1 MLKEKIVVFDGAM
14 GTFLQSQNLTFEDW
28 GGANFE
34 NCSEN
39 LLYTRPDLI
48 EQVHT
53 EFLEAGVDVIE
64 TNSFGGSEVV
74 LQEFGIAD
82 KTYDVNRRAAEIAKR
97 VANGFSTKDKP
108 RFVAGS
114 IGPGTKLPTLG
125 HISFGDLKAA
135 YDEQVR
141 GLVDGGSDLLIV
153 ETCQDLLQT
162 KAALMAIFEHF
173 ERTKVRVPV
182 IAQVT
187 IETFGTMLN
196 GTEIGAALTAL
207 EPFPID
213 VIGMNCGTGPKQMAE
228 SLKYLCEHSEIPV
241 SVLPNAGLPEVKDG
255 AQHYDETPESFT
267 KQVVHFAKDF
277 GVNIVGG
284 CCGTTP
290 EHLRMVVGEIE
301 KISPKQRDAHL
312 APSASSIYFRQP
324 YDQDNSFLIVGE
336 RVNASGSKKMR
347 DLLEAENWDGLV
359 NLAKSQ
365 EKEGA
370 HILDVN
376 VDFVG
381 RDGVADMHK
390 LVSRLV
396 TNVKI
401 PLMLDSTEWEKMEA
415 GLKLAGGK
423 CLLNSTN
430 YEDGEPRFLKVLEL
444 AKQYGAAIVVGLIDE
459 EGMAR
464 TAENKIEIARRAF
477 KDATE
482 FGIEAHDIFFD
493 PLALPISTGIEEDRA
508 NAAETISAIKQIKA
522 EMPEANI
529 ILGVSNIS
537 FGLNPAARVVLNSI
551 FLHECVEA
559 GMNSAIVN
567 ASKILPLNRFN
578 EHEIEVALDLIYDR
592 RKFGSAD
599 TPVRKNK
606 NAENAADRSV
616 RAPSTLKKGWH
627 SRGYLPHFD
636 GDVTQFLTFR
646 LADSLPQN
654 VLNRLKKEI
663 LRDKLSENSDEYR
676 ERSEKYLDQGIGSC
690 ILKNPAIAEIV
701 EKTIEYENG
710 RSCKVISWVVMP
722 NHVHLLLHPFEG
734 HSLSDIIKR
743 IKGVSARKINKATGS
758 NGSVWQADYFDRFIR
773 DEKHFWSTVDYI
785 EYNPVNA
792 GLCETPLD
800 WEFCSF
806 NKKWNADTPVR
817 IVESADRS
825 VANIARVSAIEADRI
840 VESADKSV
848 RVPGDICIYDPL
860 IEFTTMFEGKTT
872 KSMKKDISSLPIEE
886 RLKEHIIEGEK
897 IGLEDNLKIALE
909 KYPAL
914 EIINTILLGG
924 MKVVGDLFGSG
935 QMQLPF
941 VLQSAEAMKAAV
953 KFLEPFMD
961 KVEGESNKGVMV
973 LATVKGD
980 VHDIGKNLVDIIL
993 TNNGYKVVNLGI
1005 KQAVDTILDSAV
1017 EHQADAIGMSG
1028 LLVKSTLV
1036 MRDNLEIMNERGLK
1050 TPVVLGGAALNRR
1063 YVDNDLVPL
1072 FEGRLFYARD
1082 AFDGLNAM
1090 DLLTQKGKSA
1100 TTNGDDVNGDDRSR
1114 DAMHRVS
1121 TTTPKSTTPNEIET
1135 VTDEEDLVG
1144 EDAKLGKQAARVSAK
1159 QTGDT
1164 THTTKSDIKPAAKIP
1179 TAPFYGSKV
1188 VEIKDLTKVFAF
1200 INETALFKGQWQ
1212 YKQGRKSTEEYQKI
1226 LEETVY
1232 PKFAELKAQA
1242 IREKLLEAKLVYG
1255 YFPCQSEG
1263 NDLIIYED
1271 DEKTERMRFTFPR
1284 QPQTQRGGQN
1294 LCLADYFA
1302 SKDSGVIDT
1311 VAFHLVTMGKKASEH
1326 SAKLF
1331 ASDNYTDY
1339 LLFHGLSVESA
1350 EALAEMWH
1358 KRIREELG
1366 IAENDAKD
1374 LAKLFHQGYQGSRY
1388 SFGYPACPNLEDQT
1402 KLFELLKPERIG
1414 VELTEEFQLDPEQ
1427 STSAIIIHN
1436 PEAKYFNVE

>member
-1 MLKEKIVVFDGAM
+1 MSNFLDLLKEKIVVFDGAM
-14 GTFLQSQNLTFEDW
+14 GTALQGLNLPIEDW

-39 LLYTRPDLI
+39 LLYTRPDAI
-48 EQVHT
+48 EKVHT
-53 EFLEAGVDVIE
+53 AFLEVGCDVIE

-74 LQEFGIAD
+74 LQEFGITE
-82 KTYDVNRRAAEIAKR
+82 KTYDVNKRAAELAKR
-97 VANGFSTKDKP
+97 LARDYSTKEKP

-125 HISFGDLKAA
+125 HITFRDLKDA
-135 YDEQVR
+135 YREQVR
-141 GLVDGGSDLLIV
+141 GLYDGGSDLFIV

-162 KAALMAIFEHF
+162 KAALAAIFEFF
-173 ERTKVRVPV
+173 EREKVKIPV

-187 IETFGTMLN
+187 IEVFGTMLN

-213 VIGMNCGTGPKQMAE
+213 VIGMNCGTGPKQMAD
-228 SLKYLCEHSEIPV
+228 SLKYLCENSPLPV

-267 KQVVHFAKDF
+267 SQIVHFAKDF

-290 EHLRMVVGEIE
+290 EHLKMTVEAMRN
-301 KISPKQRDAHL
+301 ISPKQRDAKL
-312 APSASSIYFRQP
+312 QPSASSIYFQQP
-324 YDQDNSFLIVGE
+324 YQQDASFLIVGE

-381 RDGVADMHK
+381 RDGVADMHE

-415 GLKLAGGK
+415 GLEHAGGK
-423 CLLNSTN
+423 CILNSTN
-430 YEDGEPRFLKVLEL
+430 YEDGEPRFFKVLEL
-444 AKQYGAAIVVGLIDE
+444 AKEYGASVVIGLIDE

-464 TAENKIEIARRAF
+464 TAENKVKIARRAF
-477 KDATE
+477 KNVTE
-482 FGIEAHDIFFD
+482 FGIESHDIFFD
-493 PLALPISTGIEEDRA
+493 PLALPISTGIEEDRK
-508 NAAETISAIKQIKA
+508 NAEETIKAIRQIKE

-537 FGLNPAARVVLNSI
+537 FGLNPAARVVLNSV
-551 FLHECVEA
+551 FLHDCVEA

-592 RKFGSAD
+592 RKF
-599 TPVRKNK
+599 
-606 NAENAADRSV
+606 E
-616 RAPSTLKKGWH
+616 
-627 SRGYLPHFD
+627 
-636 GDVTQFLTFR
+636 GDVCL
-646 LADSLPQN
+646 
-654 VLNRLKKEI
+654 
-663 LRDKLSENSDEYR
+663 
-676 ERSEKYLDQGIGSC
+676 
-690 ILKNPAIAEIV
+690 
-701 EKTIEYENG
+701 
-710 RSCKVISWVVMP
+710 
-722 NHVHLLLHPFEG
+722 
-734 HSLSDIIKR
+734 
-743 IKGVSARKINKATGS
+743 
-758 NGSVWQADYFDRFIR
+758 
-773 DEKHFWSTVDYI
+773 
-785 EYNPVNA
+785 
-792 GLCETPLD
+792 
-800 WEFCSF
+800 
-806 NKKWNADTPVR
+806 
-817 IVESADRS
+817 
-825 VANIARVSAIEADRI
+825 
-840 VESADKSV
+840 
-848 RVPGDICIYDPL
+848 YDPL
-860 IEFTTMFEGKTT
+860 TEFTTLFEGKTT
-872 KSMKKDISSLPIEE
+872 KSMKPDVSNLSIEE
-886 RLKEHIIEGEK
+886 KLKHHIIDGEK

-909 KYPAL
+909 KYPPL
-914 EIINTILLGG
+914 DIINNILLDG

-941 VLQSAEAMKAAV
+941 VLQSAEAMKTAV

-1005 KQAVDTILDSAV
+1005 KQPVDTILDAAE
-1017 EHQADAIGMSG
+1017 EHKADAVGMSG
-1028 LLVKSTLV
+1028 LLVKSTLI
-1036 MRDNLEIMNERGLK
+1036 MRDNLEIMNERGISV
-1050 TPVVLGGAALNRR
+1050 PVILGGAALNRK
-1063 YVDNDLVPL
+1063 YVDNDLIPL
-1072 FEGRLFYARD
+1072 YEGKLFYARD
-1082 AFDGLNAM
+1082 AFDGLHAM
-1090 DLLTQKGKSA
+1090 DLLTGDAETRGRGDAEKAKMAAAGNGSEPSA
-1100 TTNGDDVNGDDRSR
+1100 VADGLSEQTQ
-1114 DAMHRVS
+1114 
-1121 TTTPKSTTPNEIET
+1121 T
-1135 VTDEEDLVG
+1135 VEDNEDLVG
-1144 EDAKLGKQAARVSAK
+1144 EDAKLGKVAARVK
-1159 QTGDT
+1159 QRTTGDEQRT
-1164 THTTKSDIKPAAKIP
+1164 KHTTRSNVSTDVSIP

-1188 VEIKDLTKVFAF
+1188 VEITDLTKVFAF

-1212 YKQGRKSTEEYQKI
+1212 YKQGRRSKEEYEQI
-1226 LEETVY
+1226 LQETVY
-1232 PKFAELKAQA
+1232 PKFAEIKAQA

-1271 DEKTERMRFTFPR
+1271 DERTEKMRFNFPR
-1284 QPQTQRGGQN
+1284 QPLEQRGGQN

-1302 SKDSGVIDT
+1302 SVDSGKIDT
-1311 VAFHLVTMGKKASEH
+1311 VAFHLVTMGRKASEH

-1331 ASDNYTDY
+1331 QNDNYTDY

-1366 IAENDAKD
+1366 IADRDAKD
-1374 LAKLFHQGYQGSRY
+1374 LNKLFHQGYQGSRY
-1388 SFGYPACPNLEDQT
+1388 SFG
-1402 KLFELLKPERIG
+1402 
-1414 VELTEEFQLDPEQ
+1414 
-1427 STSAIIIHN
+1427 
-1436 PEAKYFNVE
+1436 